1 MVTKIT
7 ILAVTA
13 SAALASIASSSAGA
27 AVFIATFNGP
37 SLAGSATLTTQDF
50 LSPVDSFDA
59 SNQPAIRQGY
69 LVTGITGEVNNVA
82 ITGLIPADMLGAN
95 NNYIF
100 IDLPLVDAYGLSF
113 KFGAEEA
120 NLFYNFREY
129 KLSTTSNIRG
139 ESVILTISPAVAV
152 PEPASWALM
161 IAGVGVAGGAL
172 RRRRTVKTTVSFA

>member
-1 MVTKIT
+1 MVLKLT
-7 ILAVTA
+7 ILAA

-50 LSPVDSFDA
+50 LSPVNSFDA
-59 SNQPAIRQGY
+59 SNQPAIRHGY
-69 LVTGITGEVNNVA
+69 LVTGITGAVNNVA
-82 ITGLIPADMLGAN
+82 ITGLIPVDMLGGN

-100 IDLPLVDAYGLSF
+100 PDLPLVDAYGLSF
-113 KFGAEEA
+113 TFGAEEA

-139 ESVILTISPAVAV
+139 EIVSFTIRPAVAV
-152 PEPASWALM
+152 PEPASWALI
-161 IAGVGVAGGAL
+161 IAGVGIAGGGL
-172 RRRRTVKTTVSFA
+172 RRRRSIRTTVSFA

>member
-1 MVTKIT
+1 MVSRLT
-7 ILAVTA
+7 IFAVTA

-50 LSPVDSFDA
+50 LSPVDSVDA

-69 LVTGITGEVNNVA
+69 LVTGITGEVNNVV
-82 ITGLIPADMLGAN
+82 ITGLIPADTLGSN

-100 IDLPLVDAYGLSF
+100 SDLPLVDAYGLSF

-161 IAGVGVAGGAL
+161 IGGFGMVGGAM
-172 RRRRTVKTTVSFA
+172 RRRRSVSTKVSFA